1 MVSGPAA
8 SLLARPVAHYINSQ
22 RDRLE
27 NMATA
32 LAECT
37 KTKFSPYFPT
47 ADVDRVRIIECDPL
61 PISGLPFRNLAH
73 YLALDLPDVSLVSAI
88 TFDHIIASRQPLV
101 PTLLFH
107 ELVHAVQYR
116 LLGVTAFARLYT
128 RGLLF
133 TGSYD
138 GIPLE
143 RCAIELEYRF
153 QTERSP
159 FGVESEVE
167 AWIARGLF

>member
-1 MVSGPAA
+1 MLTRIVSGPTA

-27 NMATA
+27 NVATA

-47 ADVDRVRIIECDPL
+47 ADLDRVRIIECDPL
-61 PISGLPFRNLAH
+61 PIPGFPFRNLAH
-73 YLALDLPDVSLVSAI
+73 YLGLDLPDISLVSAI

-107 ELVHAVQYR
+107 ELVHAVHYR
-116 LLGVTAFARLYT
+116 LLGVDCLCATLHA
-128 RGLLF
+128 
-133 TGSYD
+133 
-138 GIPLE
+138 GI
-143 RCAIELEYRF
+143 AIYGQLRRYYSGAVCDR
-153 QTERSP
+153 T
-159 FGVESEVE
+159 
-167 AWIARGLF
+167 